1 MKVVRHICS
10 DVDAVKNV
18 LCVEHFVVAFSSNKK
33 KPPHLHTRGSE
44 LRDIV
49 QNGHLL
55 ARLERRE
62 ANIRAVSTAERIS
75 ERTAAAT
82 ARLALHSKVQL
93 VQVLALE
100 LQRAEVLIGFGA
112 TGFIFGL
119 EALGETAGAVFAGAA
134 FLAGDGG
141 ALGGC
146 IVGERGSAWAGLI
159 KRVACSSQRER
170 EGKRLQRTNLDGPI

>member
-18 LCVEHFVVAFSSNKK
+18 LCVVSFVVAFCQQRKK
-33 KPPHLHTRGSE
+33 TLLHKGGSE

-49 QNGHLL
+49 QNSHLL
-55 ARLERRE
+55 TRLERRE
-62 ANIRAVSTAERIS
+62 ANIWAVSTAERIS
-75 ERTAAAT
+75 KRTAAAT

-146 IVGERGSAWAGLI
+146 VVGERGLAWAGLI
-159 KRVACSSQRER
+159 KQVTCSV
-170 EGKRLQRTNLDGPI
+170 EGGEKLQRTNLDGPI